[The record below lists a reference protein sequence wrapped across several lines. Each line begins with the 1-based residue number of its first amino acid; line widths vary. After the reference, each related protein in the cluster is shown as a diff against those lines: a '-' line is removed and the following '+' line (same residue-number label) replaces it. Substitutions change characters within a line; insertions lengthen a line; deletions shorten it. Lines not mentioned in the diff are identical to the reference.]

1 MRIEDFRKVIER
13 REYVEKISSGE
24 WAEGIEECQKK
35 EVEILSED
43 IKSTIEFLEKECTAD
58 EYSWIS
64 EVIDI
69 LAEKTQSK
77 ELVECYKKL
86 MMKFPQEYNTYKI
99 AECVEFAEA
108 TLSEGGENG

>member
-43 IKSTIEFLEKECTAD
+43 VNSTIVFLKEECTAD

-69 LAEKTQSK
+69 LVEKTQSR
-77 ELVECYKKL
+77 ELIECYKKL
-86 MMKFPQEYNTYKI
+86 MTKFPEEYDTYKI
-99 AECVEFAEA
+99 TECVEFAEA
-108 TLSEGGENG
+108 ALSEGGDNG

>member
-43 IKSTIEFLEKECTAD
+43 IKSTIEFLEK
-58 EYSWIS
+58 
-64 EVIDI
+64 
-69 LAEKTQSK
+69 
-77 ELVECYKKL
+77 
-86 MMKFPQEYNTYKI
+86 
-99 AECVEFAEA
+99 
-108 TLSEGGENG
+108 